1 MSKFT
6 YYYIKYVLIPCVLLL
21 SITLFFSFTSHGA
34 SQTVG
39 RLPVVIDNID
49 VSPYQ
54 DYINRNFGGFWNL
67 STDYVI
73 GWGIQRNGYY
83 EQNFAMVQDSSQ
95 IFNYFSVSPVSISSS
110 YPNYDY
116 YSNSIQLTFSNLAN
130 NNNKPWRLVTFYSNT
145 TGPGYPYG
153 QAWNVTSTINVY
165 CYGNTGLSINYISC
179 PIPFTSSGTAELDKM
194 IFSDEESILI
204 PEGYDPSAPDFSNL
218 DLDSNLNTSS
228 VPTPPTYSNNFND
241 PLPTWDSTAPFESL
255 FDIILWG
262 FNRIHSIF
270 QSFREYL
277 FSWLGYFIN
286 LLTYLIQKIINA
298 IKYIVSWLYD
308 QFLNW
313 LNPYLKIWSFIS
325 GLLFNEDE
333 QLSIFDV
340 LFNLLNFF
348 ITWCG
353 SFWSNSWFSDFF
365 TNLVSSYQTIQ
376 GYFEDL
382 QSFFSK
388 VVLFFTTLVALG
400 TVNGEFSFPVLF
412 QTLFL
417 PSADS
422 ISFLLLN
429 HDVYGVVPLCENMV
443 TLITNYKLQLTPS
456 STDDYKIVISSFQL
470 CGQTIDQMEIDFSW
484 YLDFK
489 NYGDPIISA
498 FLVFGYFMW
507 LHSRFPYWLR
517 GQQGDISKAT
527 QEISK

>member
-1 MSKFT
+1 MSRFT

-34 SQTVG
+34 SDQTYFPIVQNANNSI
-39 RLPVVIDNID
+39 PNNVITYFQQHQF
-49 VSPYQ
+49 VSNCHFVLYGPYNSGILSGKPYY
-54 DYINRNFGGFWNL
+54 DYYFIRW
-67 STDYVI
+67 
-73 GWGIQRNGYY
+73 
-83 EQNFAMVQDSSQ
+83 DSSGDSSIRFVVQ
-95 IFNYFSVSPVSISSS
+95 NDGHTIYVQKNGNVSNFNNGLIRFQTSNNSLMVSMSNGSNVLYSPMIIQSSS
-110 YPNYDY
+110 YNPNVSWI
-116 YSNSIQLTFSNLAN
+116 SNFDVKDTSDNVLLF
-130 NNNKPWRLVTFYSNT
+130 LVAPIEIPDGDDPTAFDD
-145 TGPGYPYG
+145 
-153 QAWNVTSTINVY
+153 
-165 CYGNTGLSINYISC
+165 TGL
-179 PIPFTSSGTAELDKM
+179 G
-194 IFSDEESILI
+194 
-204 PEGYDPSAPDFSNL
+204 
-218 DLDSNLNTSS
+218 LDSSLFPNT
-228 VPTPPTYSNNFND
+228 VPTVPSSYSVTIPTA
-241 PLPTWDSTAPFESL
+241 PTWDSSQPVQSVWNYLTWG
-255 FDIILWG
+255 FDILKTLLQGVITKISEWL
-262 FNRIHSIF
+262 
-270 QSFREYL
+270 QYL
-277 FSWLGYFIN
+277 GSLIGYV
-286 LLTYLIQKIINA
+286 IQKILDYLKA
-298 IKYIVSWLYD
+298 IVQWLYN

-313 LNPYLKIWSFIS
+313 LTPYLKIWSFIS

-348 ITWCG
+348 ISWCG

-388 VVLFFTTLVALG
+388 VVLFFITLVALG

-422 ISFLLLN
+422 ISLLLLN
-429 HDVYGVVPLCENMV
+429 HDVYGVVPVCENIL
-443 TLITNYKLQLTPS
+443 TLIANYKLQLTPS
-456 STDDYKIVISSFQL
+456 SSDDYKIIISSFQL